1 MHDPERLLV
10 VTLSNIG
17 DLVLTTP
24 VFEALARHYPGVPID
39 IFADTR
45 SAALLAAAPYA
56 GETFLYD
63 KRSGWPARFAFL
75 RALRQR
81 RYRVVVDLRGPLVG
95 RLLRADRYL
104 CKPRQRRLD
113 QHAVDE
119 HFAALAPLLAD
130 STPPPC
136 RLYLSSADIDAA
148 RQLLSALPGERWLAV
163 APGANWPGK
172 KWSREGYRELL
183 QRAAPC
189 FDGAIILGAPQD
201 VADARAIASHDLPS
215 LNTAGSTDLR
225 TAAALLARAAAF
237 VGNDSGLGHI
247 AAALGTPTLTLFGP
261 GNPQRYRPRGA
272 RARIVLAPHNDLA
285 LLTAEHVWS
294 ALQSLLAL
302 TPGSL

>member
-1 MHDPERLLV
+1 MRDPERLLV
-10 VTLSNIG
+10 ITLSNIG

-39 IFADTR
+39 IFGDAR

-63 KRSGWPARFAFL
+63 KRGGWPARFALL
-75 RALRQR
+75 RALRRR
-81 RYRVVVDLRGPLVG
+81 RYLVVVDLRGPLVG
-95 RLLRADRYL
+95 RLLRAERSL
-104 CKPRQRRLD
+104 CKPRRRRLD

-130 STPPPC
+130 NTPPPC
-136 RLYLSSADIDAA
+136 RLYLSSVDIEAA
-148 RQLLSALPGERWLAV
+148 RKLLSTLPGARWLAV

-183 QRAAPC
+183 LHAAQC
-189 FDGAIILGAPQD
+189 FDGAIILGSPQD
-201 VADARAIASHDLPS
+201 VADAQAIASQDLPC
-215 LNTAGSTDLR
+215 LNTAGTTDLR

-247 AAALGTPTLTLFGP
+247 AAAMGTPSLTLFGP
-261 GNPQRYRPRGA
+261 GNPQRYGPRGPH
-272 RARIVLAPHNDLA
+272 ARIVLAPQNDLT
-285 LLTAEHVWS
+285 LLSVVHVWS
-294 ALQSLLAL
+294 ALQPLLARA
-302 TPGSL
+302 PGSR